1 MEEIRKKRY
10 LQKIKHAEKR
20 ISEFNAWKESFFF
33 DEKTRLAC
41 YKAVQEIIECCMDLV
56 AMLLKDEKE
65 VPRDDYTNISVLEER
80 GIISHD
86 LALVLKELNGLRN
99 RIVHEYNGLS
109 DEIAFNSIETLLPEV
124 EKFLRVVKEWLKT
137 KI

>member
-1 MEEIRKKRY
+1 
-10 LQKIKHAEKR
+10 
-20 ISEFNAWKESFFF
+20 
-33 DEKTRLAC
+33 
-41 YKAVQEIIECCMDLV
+41 
-56 AMLLKDEKE
+56 MLLKDEKE
-65 VPRDDYTNISVLEER
+65 VPRDDYTNISILEER